1 VCIAF
6 DMSFLFTHFNS
17 DLAFTWFCTDGQSQ
31 GLNGSDLGGC
41 NVTGPVESNQSVLTV
56 NSGHLVENSSYFITV
71 KVTKDQ
77 RQAEYT
83 QEVLI
88 VPGDPPE
95 VQIR

>member
-1 VCIAF
+1 MCIAF
-6 DMSFLFTHFNS
+6 DMSFLFAHFNS
-17 DLAFTWFCTDGQSQ
+17 DLTFTWFCTDSQSQ

-83 QEVLI
+83 QELLI